1 MFSSFN
7 NKKYINKTFTKHY
20 QNHIAA
26 LLSTYALPV
35 VEAVEEHLPT
45 GLHIWA
51 PGVDQHGDGGTH
63 VAPRPALGVSLV
75 EPDAHWDI
83 ICVTCLEDKL
93 FPWVT
98 SIRTYI
104 GNGEN
109 VINVARYEN

>member
-1 MFSSFN
+1 MLHTQPMHATHTASLSPFSNHYSN
-7 NKKYINKTFTKHY
+7 NTFLKINKTFTKHY
-20 QNHIAA
+20 QNHIVA

-45 GLHIWA
+45 GLNIWA

-83 ICVTCLEDKL
+83 ICVTCLEDEL
-93 FPWVT
+93 G
-98 SIRTYI
+98 SLQ
-104 GNGEN
+104 
-109 VINVARYEN
+109 